1 MTALVH
7 FLHQSLLWLDKV
19 FFQAIGRAIL
29 NDGPVA
35 EASSEMVD
43 ACRSLQ
49 TAMFD
54 AVYFSTKRKAALECQ
69 AHILRDLCEY
79 DILQAHFSMQAEC
92 HKTRIGDTGRWFLG
106 DKSHLRW
113 REGKVSTLWFTG
125 RGSSISV

>member
-35 EASSEMVD
+35 KASSELVD
-43 ACRSLQ
+43 ARRSLQ

-69 AHILRDLCEY
+69 AQILRNLCEN
-79 DILQAHFSMQAEC
+79 DILQAHFSMQTEC
-92 HKTRIGDTGRWFLG
+92 HQIRIGDTGRWFLA
-106 DKSHLRW
+106 DNSYLRW

-125 RGSSISV
+125 RGNSILV